1 MHSDMKK
8 IAVAVDFLIMTI
20 EDDKLKVLMVR
31 RNEEPF
37 KGALALPGVAVAED
51 ETLSHAARRCL

>member
-1 MHSDMKK
+1 MEAFRHEK

-37 KGALALPGVAVAED
+37 KGVSFRTV
-51 ETLSHAARRCL
+51 